1 MFTVPYFTNVEVDLN
16 WSDKLLCVNIPY
28 RSDSPLIACN
38 TIFCGTPDIWAQ
50 QFVLVFVL
58 LNNKQLYLSF

>member
-28 RSDSPLIACN
+28 RGDSPFIACN
-38 TIFCGTPDIWAQ
+38 TIFAVVQTFGHS
-50 QFVLVFVL
+50 
-58 LNNKQLYLSF
+58 NLS